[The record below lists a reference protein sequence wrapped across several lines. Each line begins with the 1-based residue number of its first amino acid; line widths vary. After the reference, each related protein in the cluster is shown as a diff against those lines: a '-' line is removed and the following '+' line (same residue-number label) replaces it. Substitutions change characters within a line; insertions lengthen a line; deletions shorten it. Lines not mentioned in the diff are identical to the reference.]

1 MHQTAPWDAS
11 FPVVTLLPSR
21 GRKGRVLS
29 AATHARVLTTSTPAI
44 RRPCSPR
51 PLPGLGLS
59 QEAGKVSQHSVAV
72 SKHYL
77 ENERFDC
84 PLGIHGEGHRIVS
97 SSKDSLPLLSS
108 LFFFFMFRAQID
120 L

>member
-1 MHQTAPWDAS
+1 M
-11 FPVVTLLPSR
+11 
-21 GRKGRVLS
+21 
-29 AATHARVLTTSTPAI
+29 
-44 RRPCSPR
+44 
-51 PLPGLGLS
+51 
-59 QEAGKVSQHSVAV
+59 AV